1 MLHVSRLIGPEVA
14 GLPDVVPEFPV
25 VADALRWRAPGDL
38 PAPGIPHPGQLA
50 ALGVVLCLYRPAL
63 GPELEGWR
71 RARQIAA
78 CQQLDSDGLHERLE
92 FFDEHGHC
100 CWQLCLLPD
109 SDFLAWDR
117 LLAGV
122 PAAADTPCAGVAE
135 RLWRRLA
142 CRLRGDAWQAAVLRL
157 RAAGPLGM
165 TLAAQSA
172 TPSALGREVA
182 RRWRHAEAI
191 ADIVVE
197 PALHRRRQ

>member
-1 MLHVSRLIGPEVA
+1 MLHVSRAVGPEVA
-14 GLPDVVPEFPV
+14 GLPDVMPEFPA
-25 VADALRWRAPGDL
+25 VADALRWRGPGDL
-38 PAPGIPHPGQLA
+38 PAPGMPHPGQLA
-50 ALGVVLCLYRPAL
+50 ALGIVLCLYRPAL

-92 FFDEHGHC
+92 FFDAHGQC

-117 LLAGV
+117 LLSGV
-122 PAAADTPCAGVAE
+122 PAASEAPGAGVAE

-142 CRLRGDAWQAAVLRL
+142 CRLRGDAWQGAVLRL

-165 TLAAQSA
+165 TLAAQTA
-172 TPSALGREVA
+172 TPSALGLQVA
-182 RRWRHAEAI
+182 RSWRGAETF
-191 ADIVVE
+191 
-197 PALHRRRQ
+197 PAMASDPVQRQ

>member
-1 MLHVSRLIGPEVA
+1 MLHVSRPLGPDVA
-14 GLPDVVPEFPV
+14 GLPDVVPEFPAV
-25 VADALRWRAPGDL
+25 SDALRWRGPGDL
-38 PAPGIPHPGQLA
+38 PAPGMPHPGQLA
-50 ALGVVLCLYRPAL
+50 ALGIVLCLYRPAL

-71 RARQIAA
+71 RARAIAA

-92 FFDEHGHC
+92 FFDTQGHC

-122 PAAADTPCAGVAE
+122 PALAEANGGGVAE

-142 CRLRGDAWQAAVLRL
+142 NRLRGGESWHGTVLRL

-165 TLAAQSA
+165 TLAAQAA
-172 TPSALGREVA
+172 TPSALGLQVA
-182 RRWRHAEAI
+182 RRWPRGEALI
-191 ADIVVE
+191 ETDKE
-197 PALHRRRQ
+197 LLHEA

>member
-1 MLHVSRLIGPEVA
+1 MLASRPSGPDVA

-25 VADALRWRAPGDL
+25 VPDLLRWRGPAAL
-38 PAPGIPHPGQLA
+38 PAPGMPHPGQLA
-50 ALGVVLCLYRPAL
+50 ALGIVLCLYRPAL

-71 RARQIAA
+71 RACRLVA
-78 CQQLDSDGLHERLE
+78 CQQLDSDGLHERLV
-92 FFDEHGHC
+92 FSDAHGQC

-122 PAAADTPCAGVAE
+122 PAAPEAGAPGVAE

-142 CRLRGDAWQAAVLRL
+142 HCLRGEAWQGKVLRL

-165 TLAAQSA
+165 TLAAQAA
-172 TPSALGREVA
+172 TPSPLGLQVA
-182 RRWRHAEAI
+182 RRWQRGEVWADVAESGVLAG
-191 ADIVVE
+191 
-197 PALHRRRQ
+197 